1 MNPLQTEIMIRSF
14 KLRDQR
20 INRLSE
26 ELRRATVR
34 AITLNQELQEER
46 AENTRLRE
54 QLQTSRR
61 DAHDLQLEVRY
72 LKGQLRHE
80 EK

>member
-1 MNPLQTEIMIRSF
+1 MNPLQTEIMVRAF

-26 ELRRATVR
+26 ELRRATACRVR
-34 AITLNQELQEER
+34 LDSELQEER

-54 QLQTSRR
+54 QFQTSRR
-61 DAHDLQLEVRY
+61 HAHDLQLEVSY
-72 LKGQLRHE
+72 LTRLLKRAG
-80 EK
+80 K